1 MDIQKILDAFPD
13 YILLLDDNHHIL
25 MANAAIK
32 DALGV
37 DPAEIIGGYCPKLVH
52 GTEEPFPGCPLE
64 EAVEKGVAVQR
75 ELYEPT
81 LERWLL
87 SAIYPT
93 TMKTETGQTIY
104 VHVVHDITDRK
115 VAEEKLKDNYT
126 KLAKMTDGVIQ
137 ALAQTLEC
145 RDPYTAKH
153 QMEVSRLAVA
163 IARKMNIDEERVEGI
178 RIAGLIHDI
187 GKITI
192 PSDILNKP
200 GKISN
205 PEFEIIKTHCEI
217 GYNILKDIEF
227 PWPIGTIVWQ
237 HHERIDGSGY
247 PRGLVDAEISLEA
260 KIIAVADV
268 VEAMSSH
275 RPYRQALGPNAALD
289 ELEDKKGILYD
300 KNVADACL
308 YLFNNNM
315 FTFELTS

>member
-1 MDIQKILDAFPD
+1 MDIQKIIDAFPY

-25 MANAAIK
+25 MANSATE
-32 DALGV
+32 DALGLE
-37 DPAEIIGGYCPKLVH
+37 PAEIIGGYCPKLIH

-75 ELYEPT
+75 EIYEPT
-81 LERWLL
+81 LKRWLS

-93 TMKTETGQTIY
+93 TLKTDTGQTIY
-104 VHVVHDITDRK
+104 VHDVRDITDRK
-115 VAEEKLKDNYT
+115 VAEDELEDNYN
-126 KLAKMTDGVIQ
+126 KLARMTDGIIKPL
-137 ALAQTLEC
+137 ALTLES

-153 QMEVSRLAVA
+153 QMEVSHLAVA
-163 IARKMNIDEERVEGI
+163 IARKMKIDEERVEGI

-192 PSDILNKP
+192 PSYILNKP

-205 PEFEIIKTHCEI
+205 PEFEIIKTHCET

-227 PWPIGTIVWQ
+227 PWPIGTIVRQ

-247 PRGLVDAEISLEA
+247 PGGLVDSEITLEA

-268 VEAMSSH
+268 IEAMTSH
-275 RPYRQALGPNAALD
+275 RPYRQALGLNAALE
-289 ELEDKKGILYD
+289 ELEDKKGVLYD
-300 KNVADACL
+300 QNVADTCR
-308 YLFNNNM
+308 YLFKNKL
-315 FTFELTS
+315 FSFELTV